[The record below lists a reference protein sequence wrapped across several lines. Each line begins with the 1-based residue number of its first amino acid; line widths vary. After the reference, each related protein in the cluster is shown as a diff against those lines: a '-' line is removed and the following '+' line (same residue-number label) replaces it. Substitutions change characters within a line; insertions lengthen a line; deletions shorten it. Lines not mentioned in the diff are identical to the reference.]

1 MRRPGFGINP
11 LPLPWN
17 KKGISLFYAT
27 RIGRTMILSAS
38 LAVIITFQLIQ
49 VLSLH
54 TGPSA
59 PNLQGKQ
66 MGNMTRFSKTQSN
79 HFKPPLP

>member
-17 KKGISLFYAT
+17 KKGISLYYAT

-38 LAVIITFQLIQ
+38 LAVIITCRPA
-49 VLSLH
+49 S
-54 TGPSA
+54 S
-59 PNLQGKQ
+59 QGKQ

-79 HFKPPLP
+79 HFKP

>member
-17 KKGISLFYAT
+17 KKGISLYYAT
-27 RIGRTMILSAS
+27 RIGRTMILSVS
-38 LAVIITFQLIQ
+38 LAVYRRA
-49 VLSLH
+49 S
-54 TGPSA
+54 S
-59 PNLQGKQ
+59 QGKQ